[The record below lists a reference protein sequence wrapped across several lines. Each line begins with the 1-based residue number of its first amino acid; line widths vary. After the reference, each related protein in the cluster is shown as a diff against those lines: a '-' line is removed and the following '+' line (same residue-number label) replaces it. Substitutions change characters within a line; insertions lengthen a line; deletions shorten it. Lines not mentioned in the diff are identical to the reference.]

1 MDLKVRLMATALVI
15 AVVSLMVMIPI
26 LAVNPVEFVED
37 TESIESILLYNLD
50 NQDDLVQK
58 AVQTS
63 DYTFIINAILL
74 IIASV
79 AFILIRIKRRNKN
92 QK

>member
-26 LAVNPVEFVED
+26 LAVNPVEFGED

>member
-1 MDLKVRLMATALVI
+1 MDLNRRLIATVLVI
-15 AVVSLMVMIPI
+15 FVVYLTMVPI
-26 LAVNPVEFVED
+26 LAETPMEFVED
-37 TESIESILLYNLD
+37 TESVESVLLYNFD

-63 DYTFIINAILL
+63 DYTFVVNAILL

>member
-1 MDLKVRLMATALVI
+1 MDLKIRLIATALVI
-15 AVVSLMVMIPI
+15 IVLSIMVMIPI
-26 LAVNPVEFVED
+26 LAVSPMEFGED
-37 TESIESILLYNLD
+37 TESILLYNLD

>member
-1 MDLKVRLMATALVI
+1 MDLNRRLIATVLVI
-15 AVVSLMVMIPI
+15 FVVYLTMVPI
-26 LAVNPVEFVED
+26 LAETPMEFVED
-37 TESIESILLYNLD
+37 TESVESVLLYNFD

-63 DYTFIINAILL
+63 DYTFIVNAILL